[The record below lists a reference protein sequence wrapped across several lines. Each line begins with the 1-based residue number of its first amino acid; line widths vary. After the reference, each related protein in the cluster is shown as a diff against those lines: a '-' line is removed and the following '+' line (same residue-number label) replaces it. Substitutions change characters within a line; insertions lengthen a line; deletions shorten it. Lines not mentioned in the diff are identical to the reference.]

1 MSDAFY
7 TRMAATAS
15 KLLNKFG
22 GTVTVVRNVGG
33 SVNPVTGAV
42 TPGSNTTLTAKGL
55 ISRFDDSLIDGTR
68 IKSSDRLLM
77 IDNTFEPAMTDK
89 PTIASQNWTIVEI
102 RTIKPANVAVMYAL
116 QVRR

>member
-22 GTVTVVRNVGG
+22 GAVTVVRNVGG
-33 SVNPVTGAV
+33 SVNPVTGVV
-42 TPGSNTTLTAKGL
+42 TPGSNTTLTGKGL
-55 ISRFDDSLIDGTR
+55 LNKFSDDLIDGTR
-68 IKSSDRLLM
+68 IKASDRLLM
-77 IDNTFEPAMTDK
+77 LDSSFEPVMTDK